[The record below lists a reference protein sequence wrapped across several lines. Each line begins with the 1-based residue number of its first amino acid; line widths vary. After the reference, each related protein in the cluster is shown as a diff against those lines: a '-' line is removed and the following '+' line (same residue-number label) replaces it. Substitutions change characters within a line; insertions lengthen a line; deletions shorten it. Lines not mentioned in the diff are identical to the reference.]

1 MVDGETKR
9 RALGRLRRIEGQVQ
23 GVRRMV
29 EEGKACA
36 DIMLQI
42 SAIRGALE
50 QVSKLLVAQHIET
63 CVIDRVRAGSDRE
76 RTRKIAEVID
86 VCSRYG
92 RLGQR

>member
-1 MVDGETKR
+1 MMDDETTQ
-9 RALGRLRRIEGQVQ
+9 RALGRLRRIEGQIQ

-29 EEGKACA
+29 EEGKYCV

-42 SAIRGALE
+42 SAIQGALE
-50 QVSKLLVAQHIET
+50 QVSKLLMAQHIET
-63 CVIDRVRAGSDRE
+63 CVLDSVKAGSDRE
-76 RTRKIAEVID
+76 RTRKIAEVIE

>member
-1 MVDGETKR
+1 MVDHETKQG
-9 RALGRLRRIEGQVQ
+9 ALGRLRRIEGQIQ

-29 EEGKACA
+29 EEGKDCA

-42 SAIRGALE
+42 SAIQGALE
-50 QVSKLLVAQHIET
+50 QVSKLLMARHIET
-63 CVIDRVRAGSDRE
+63 CVIDSVRAGSVRE
-76 RTRKIAEVID
+76 RTRKIAEVIA